1 MLSFHMFVATPPRRA
16 LTSFPGPT
24 PTPRPPTRNSH
35 GINLFAD
42 PHALTPVASIFYKN
56 IGGRGRLQLT
66 PLGTPKFPS
75 RIPFSFQPL
84 ARCPSR
90 NSFLLIT
97 IHFHGGVGDT
107 LLFRTSIPYFLSPI
121 PSLFIF
127 LRTLLHFLAFM
138 QNSTHLFSS
147 GFALFAKNTAGGE
160 GSYASGTIHS
170 TPPRNFFSNP
180 PLLLQSSGMWL
191 AGPDA
196 RTLRR
201 NS

>member
-16 LTSFPGPT
+16 LTSFPGPN

-42 PHALTPVASIFYKN
+42 PHPLTPVASIFYKN

-90 NSFLLIT
+90 NSF
-97 IHFHGGVGDT
+97 
-107 LLFRTSIPYFLSPI
+107 
-121 PSLFIF
+121 LFIF

-201 NS
+201 N

>member
-16 LTSFPGPT
+16 LTSFPGPN

-42 PHALTPVASIFYKN
+42 PHPLTPVASIFYKN

-84 ARCPSR
+84 GRCPSR

-97 IHFHGGVGDT
+97 IHFHGGWGT
-107 LLFRTSIPYFLSPI
+107 PYSSEPRSPISYPLSPLFSYSCALSCTFLHSCKTQLI
-121 PSLFIF
+121 CFQAVSHSLRKTPGVGRGPTHLEQSNT
-127 LRTLLHFLAFM
+127 LRQETSSPTLHF
-138 QNSTHLFSS
+138 
-147 GFALFAKNTAGGE
+147 
-160 GSYASGTIHS
+160 SY
-170 TPPRNFFSNP
+170 NP
-180 PLLLQSSGMWL
+180 PGC
-191 AGPDA
+191 G
-196 RTLRR
+196 
-201 NS
+201 

>member
-24 PTPRPPTRNSH
+24 PTPRP
-35 GINLFAD
+35 
-42 PHALTPVASIFYKN
+42 LTPVASIFYKN

-138 QNSTHLFSS
+138 QISTHLFSS

-160 GSYASGTIHS
+160 GSYASGTIQYA
-170 TPPRNFFSNP
+170 PARNFCAYP
-180 PLLLQSSGMWL
+180 LLLLQSSGMRI
-191 AGPDA
+191 AAPD
-196 RTLRR
+196 RKTLRR
-201 NS
+201 N

>member
-107 LLFRTSIPYFLSPI
+107 LLFRTSIPYFLSPLFSYSCALSCTFLHSCKTQLI
-121 PSLFIF
+121 CFQAVSHSL
-127 LRTLLHFLAFM
+127 RKTPRVGRGP
-138 QNSTHLFSS
+138 THL
-147 GFALFAKNTAGGE
+147 E
-160 GSYASGTIHS
+160 
-170 TPPRNFFSNP
+170 
-180 PLLLQSSGMWL
+180 QSI
-191 AGPDA
+191 
-196 RTLRR
+196 TLRQET
-201 NS
+201 SAPT